1 MVKIT
6 ADEIR
11 RILPKRD
18 NNASKFDCGRA
29 LLVCGSNRY
38 IGAPYFAAQ
47 AAVNSGC
54 GLCYLSAPNEIIPIL
69 GAKLNEPI
77 FLPREEIEISCAN
90 FDACLIGCGL
100 SREDDA
106 EKLTKEILLNSSVPT
121 VIDADSLYFL
131 ARNPDLLKNAKAA
144 RVLTPHEGEFKRL
157 VPEFESDKR
166 AEFAS
171 KFAGENKCIL
181 VLKGAN
187 TVVADDEGNTFVNT
201 SGNPGMAKGG
211 SGDVLAGLIVSLLAQ
226 GLKPIDAAKAG
237 VYIHGLA
244 GDMARDEFG
253 TLGMTPTDTLT
264 FVKKALKDV

>member
-1 MVKIT
+1 MVKIL

-11 RILPKRD
+11 SLLPKRE

-29 LLVCGSNRY
+29 LLICGSTRY

-54 GLCYLSAPNEIIPIL
+54 GLCYLSVPDEVFPIL

-77 FLPREEIEISCAN
+77 FLPREEIDVTCAKY
-90 FDACLIGCGL
+90 DACLIGCGL
-100 SREDDA
+100 SRKKEA
-106 EKLTKEILLNSSVPT
+106 EELTKNIVLNATVST

-131 ARNPDLLKNAKAA
+131 SQNIDVLKNAKAA
-144 RVLTPHEGEFKRL
+144 RILTPHEGEFKRF
-157 VPEFESDKR
+157 VPDFTSDKR
-166 AEFAS
+166 VEFAS
-171 KFAGENKCIL
+171 KFAKENKCIL

-187 TVVADDEGNTFVNT
+187 TVVADEEGNTYVNT
-201 SGNPGMAKGG
+201 TGNPGMAKGG
-211 SGDVLAGLIVSLLAQ
+211 SGDVLAGVIVSLLSQ
-226 GLKPIDAAKAG
+226 GLKPMNAAKAG

-244 GDMARDEFG
+244 GDMARDELG

-264 FVKKALKDV
+264 YIKKALRNV